1 MFFQTGILFRMSQ
14 SNFYLKNAVSALPA
28 CLMLCGMFPAVGLA
42 SNMEMDMTANIINN
56 TCQIAIPENGKVS
69 LPTVG
74 KSWFYSSDGSDRL
87 KPADPAGG
95 TRFAVQVVDCN
106 GDDSGSGQALHF
118 TFKPQ
123 TAQPDGISKQI
134 FDNDTP
140 VLVGGAENVGIVI
153 FSESNNQNVLDS
165 NGESDVAIKIA
176 SPSDQQSYLKEYAF
190 YARYQNYGQI
200 SAGKVTAHALISVI
214 YK

>member
-1 MFFQTGILFRMSQ
+1 
-14 SNFYLKNAVSALPA
+14 
-28 CLMLCGMFPAVGLA
+28 
-42 SNMEMDMTANIINN
+42 MTANIINN
-56 TCQIAIPENGKVS
+56 TCQVSIADNGNVA

-74 KSWFYSSDGSDRL
+74 KPWFYTVDGTDRL
-87 KPADPAGG
+87 KPADPAEG

-123 TAQPDGISKQI
+123 KAQQVGISKQI
-134 FDNDTP
+134 FDNETP
-140 VLVGGAENVGIVI
+140 ILAGGAENVGIVI

-190 YARYQNYGQI
+190 YARYQNYGPV
-200 SAGKVTAHALISVI
+200 SAGKVTTHALVSVT
-214 YK
+214 YN

>member
-1 MFFQTGILFRMSQ
+1 MFIQTGSLYRMFQ
-14 SNFYLKNAVSALPA
+14 SRLLVKYAMSWLAL
-28 CLMLCGMFPAVGLA
+28 CLGFPTAGLA
-42 SNMEMDMTANIINN
+42 SNLEMDMTANIINN
-56 TCQIAIPENGKVS
+56 TCQVSIPESGNVT

-74 KSWFYSSDGSDRL
+74 KSWFYTADGSDRL
-87 KPADPAGG
+87 KPADAAGG

-134 FDNDTP
+134 FNNETP
-140 VLVGGAENVGIVI
+140 ALAGGAENVGIVI

-165 NGESDVAIKIA
+165 NGESDVAIKIT
-176 SPSDQQSYLKEYAF
+176 SPSEQHSYLKAHSF
-190 YARYQNYGQI
+190 YARYQNYGPV
-200 SAGKVTAHALISVI
+200 SAGKVTAHALISVT

>member
-1 MFFQTGILFRMSQ
+1 MFIQTGSLYRMFQ
-14 SNFYLKNAVSALPA
+14 SRLLVKYAMSWLAL
-28 CLMLCGMFPAVGLA
+28 CLGFPTAGLA
-42 SNMEMDMTANIINN
+42 SNLEMDMTANIINN
-56 TCQIAIPENGKVS
+56 TCQVSIPESGNVT

-74 KSWFYSSDGSDRL
+74 KSWFYTADGSDRL
-87 KPADPAGG
+87 KPADAAGG
-95 TRFAVQVVDCN
+95 TRFAVQVVDCK

-134 FDNDTP
+134 FNNETP
-140 VLVGGAENVGIVI
+140 ALAGGAENVGIVI

-165 NGESDVAIKIA
+165 NGESDVAIKIT
-176 SPSDQQSYLKEYAF
+176 SPSEQHSYLKAYSF
-190 YARYQNYGQI
+190 YARYQNYGPV
-200 SAGKVTAHALISVI
+200 SAGKVTAHALISVT

>member
-1 MFFQTGILFRMSQ
+1 MFIQTGSLYRMFQ
-14 SNFYLKNAVSALPA
+14 SRLLVKYAMSWLAL
-28 CLMLCGMFPAVGLA
+28 CLGFPTAGLA
-42 SNMEMDMTANIINN
+42 SNLEMDMTANIIND
-56 TCQIAIPENGKVS
+56 TCQVSIPESGNVT

-74 KSWFYSSDGSDRL
+74 KSWFYTADGSDRL
-87 KPADPAGG
+87 KPADAAGG

-134 FDNDTP
+134 FNNETP
-140 VLVGGAENVGIVI
+140 ALAGGAENVGIVI

-165 NGESDVAIKIA
+165 QGQSDVVMDIA
-176 SPSDQQSYLKEYAF
+176 TPSDQQSYLKDYSF
-190 YARYQNYGQI
+190 YARYQNYGPV
-200 SAGKVTAHALISVI
+200 SAGKVTARVLISVT
-214 YK
+214 YN

>member
-1 MFFQTGILFRMSQ
+1 MFIQTGSLYRMFQ
-14 SNFYLKNAVSALPA
+14 SRLLVKYAMSWLAL
-28 CLMLCGMFPAVGLA
+28 CLGFPTAGLA
-42 SNMEMDMTANIINN
+42 SNLEMDMTANIINN
-56 TCQIAIPENGKVS
+56 TCQVSIPESGNVT

-74 KSWFYSSDGSDRL
+74 KSWFYTADGSDRL
-87 KPADPAGG
+87 KPADAAGG

-134 FDNDTP
+134 FNNETP
-140 VLVGGAENVGIVI
+140 ALAGGAENVGIVI

-165 NGESDVAIKIA
+165 NGESDVAIKIT
-176 SPSDQQSYLKEYAF
+176 SPSEQHSYLKEYSF
-190 YARYQNYGQI
+190 YARYQNYGPV
-200 SAGKVTAHALISVI
+200 SAGKVTAHALISVT

>member
-1 MFFQTGILFRMSQ
+1 MFIQTGSLYRMFQ
-14 SNFYLKNAVSALPA
+14 SRLLVKYAMSWLAL
-28 CLMLCGMFPAVGLA
+28 CLGFPTAGLA
-42 SNMEMDMTANIINN
+42 SNLEMDMTANIINN
-56 TCQIAIPENGKVS
+56 TCQVSIPESGNVT

-74 KSWFYSSDGSDRL
+74 KSWFYTSDGSDRL
-87 KPADPAGG
+87 KPADAAGG

-134 FDNDTP
+134 FNNETP
-140 VLVGGAENVGIVI
+140 ALAGGAENVGIVI
-153 FSESNNQNVLDS
+153 FSESTNQNVLDS
-165 NGESDVAIKIA
+165 QGQSDVAIKIA
-176 SPSDQQSYLKEYAF
+176 SPSDQQSYLKEYPF
-190 YARYQNYGQI
+190 YARYQNYGQV
-200 SAGKVTAHALISVI
+200 SAGKVTAHALVSVI